1 MSDIVENSIGMR
13 LLLVPAGRFAMGQKD
28 GDWDEVP
35 VHEVRISN
43 PFFMADVPVTNAQFD
58 RFRKEHESYRGIA
71 GVSETDDAAVLFV
84 SWNDATAFCNWLSEK
99 EGKPYRLPTE
109 AEWEYACRAG
119 TTTRYWT
126 GENLPHDHRIDN
138 PDDWKAVVSS
148 DDGSDTAATRRRPA
162 NPFGL
167 HDMHGLVE
175 EWCRDWYGP
184 YVAGA
189 QVDPAGYKDGDF
201 KVTRGGSYETLA
213 WFLRSANRLAALPDD
228 RSRFIGFRV
237 VQAAMPGGQPMD
249 PPAPQAFFRGVQQ
262 SRHEWQPA
270 VDMEQPLFASPIP
283 YVIEPEVT
291 DDEPQVPFYRHS
303 HCPAITWCDNGDII
317 ACWFNTTTERG
328 REMTILSSRLRH
340 GQATWEPASLFF
352 KAADRNMT
360 GSSLFND
367 GKRILHF
374 NGIEEAQTWTNLV
387 MVLRETTD
395 NGVTWSKPRVINAEH
410 DGFLHHTRN
419 QVIACTRQLRDGTLL
434 QLCDAVPGGDGGTAV
449 HASKDG
455 GKTWRDLG
463 LGRPFPTFKNG
474 NSGAWIAGI
483 HASVV
488 ELANG
493 SLLALGRGDGI
504 EGKMAA
510 SISTDGGTTWTYS
523 PSPFPPIGGGQ
534 RLVLMRLREGPLLF
548 VGFAGE
554 RKRDDTEA
562 KGLEIVDASGN
573 TRVVYGMFSSLSFDE
588 GKSWTCKRL
597 VSDGDVKGR
606 VLPSA
611 DFIRSFTM
619 DANHAEPAGYM
630 AAAQA
635 PDGIVHL
642 ISSHLH
648 YRFNL
653 AWLRSPM
660 S

>member
-1 MSDIVENSIGMR
+1 MTTVNSIGMR
-13 LLLVPAGRFAMGQKD
+13 LVHIPAGRFTMGQKD

-35 VHEVRISN
+35 VHDVRINN
-43 PFFMADVPVTNAQFD
+43 PFLMADAPVTNVQFEL
-58 RFRKEHESYRGIA
+58 FRKEHKKYRGIA
-71 GVSETDDAAVLFV
+71 YVSETDDAAVVFV
-84 SWNDATAFCNWLSEK
+84 SWNDAMDFCSWLSEK

-126 GENLPHDHRIDN
+126 GDNLPAEHRIDN
-138 PDDWKAVVSS
+138 PDDWKAAASS
-148 DDGSDTAATRRRPA
+148 DDGDDMVATRKRPA

-175 EWCRDWYGP
+175 EWCLDWYGP
-184 YVAGA
+184 YVAGT
-189 QVDPAGYKDGDF
+189 QIDPAGYKDGDF

-213 WFLRSANRLAALPDD
+213 WFLRSANRLAALPEDK
-228 RSRFIGFRV
+228 SRFIGFRV
-237 VQAAMPGGQPMD
+237 VQAPLPGGRLLDHPI
-249 PPAPQAFFRGVQQ
+249 PPSFFRGVRQ
-262 SRHEWQPA
+262 SQHEWQPGI
-270 VDMEQPLFASPIP
+270 DMDKPFFATPVP
-283 YVIEPEVT
+283 YVIEPEIT
-291 DDEPQVPFYRHS
+291 DDEPLVPFYKHS
-303 HCPAITWCDNGDII
+303 HCPAIAWCNNGDLI

-328 REMTILSSRLRH
+328 REMNILSSRLRQ
-340 GQATWEPASLFF
+340 GQSAWEPASLFF

-367 GKRILHF
+367 GGRLLHF
-374 NGIEEAQTWTNLV
+374 NGIEESQTWTHLA
-387 MVLRETTD
+387 MVLRESTD
-395 NGVTWSKPRVINAEH
+395 NGATWSKPRVISAEH
-410 DGFLHHTRN
+410 EGFMHRTRN
-419 QVIACTRQLRDGTLL
+419 QVIACTRKLRDGTLL
-434 QLCDAVPGGDGGTAV
+434 QLCDANPGGGGGTAV

-463 LGRPFPTFKNG
+463 LGQPFPVFKAG

-493 SLLALGRGDGI
+493 SLLAFGRGDTM
-504 EGKMAA
+504 EGKMPA
-510 SISTDGGTTWTYS
+510 SVSTDGGVTWTYA
-523 PSPFPPIGGGQ
+523 PSPFPPISGGQ

-548 VGFAGE
+548 VGFTGE
-554 RKRDDTEA
+554 RKGDGTDVT
-562 KGLEIVDASGN
+562 GMEIVDAAGKA
-573 TRVVYGMFSSLSFDE
+573 RVIHGMFSALSFDE

-597 VSDGDVKGR
+597 VSDGDMMGK

-611 DFIRSFTM
+611 DFIKSFTM
-619 DANHAEPAGYM
+619 DATHAEPAGYL
-630 AAAQA
+630 AAVQS

-648 YRFNL
+648 YRLNL

-660 S
+660 A